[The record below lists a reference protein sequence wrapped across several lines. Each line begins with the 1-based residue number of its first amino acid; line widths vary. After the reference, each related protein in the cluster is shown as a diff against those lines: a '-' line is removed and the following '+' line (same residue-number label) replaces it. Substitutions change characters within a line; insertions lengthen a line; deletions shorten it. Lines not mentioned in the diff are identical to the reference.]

1 MENVCFLPFI
11 SACFLIRINIVLSSV
26 VLDCCL
32 WKKAICHCEKTL
44 APDQSGGGLEAAWWH
59 VLPPLLFGFPSPD
72 IRAMFGLWPLSQR
85 QKLFTQS
92 AVTAAL
98 WMYQQSIPSGLTQQ
112 SIALMFKVSLKW
124 LERNSREWS
133 LLKAFRRAA
142 THQTHKQRAGFRENP
157 QSPPTAAVI

>member
-26 VLDCCL
+26 VLDCRL

-59 VLPPLLFGFPSPD
+59 VLPPLLFGFPSSD
-72 IRAMFGLWPLSQR
+72 IRAMFGLWPPSQR

-124 LERNSREWS
+124 LEQNSREWS